1 MTDEAQTTVPDDK
14 QETSEEFVEFVGWP
28 PYGTQ
33 FSGGH
38 SIDRKHMKDVHDI
51 DLGAKEVSWTKGAN
65 GRFLVPTSQFNDATL
80 AYLKTD
86 PAFRVVSK

>member
-1 MTDEAQTTVPDDK
+1 MTDAKAEPQAAEAKTT
-14 QETSEEFVEFVGWP
+14 EYVEFIGWP
-28 PYGTQ
+28 PYGTE

-65 GRFLVPTSQFNDATL
+65 GRFLVKSADLNEATL

-86 PAFRVVSK
+86 PAFKVVSI